1 MGRSE
6 RMSRSQYCFRQPG
19 RLALCLLPSIRSGN
33 GALESP
39 ITNWLREAAAGD
51 AQAGDRAYELVYD
64 ELRVLAARQ
73 LGRSGA
79 QATLTPTALV
89 NEAFLKLAGSSLAS
103 LNDRRHFFNLAAR
116 AMRQTVIDYARESL
130 AQKRGGDLVRT
141 QLDDEMA
148 GNAWDAAQALAIEQ
162 AFALLERQDAEL
174 AEALGW
180 RVFAGL
186 SAQQIAEL
194 RGTTMRTVNRDLV
207 LARKYLALA
216 LAGAA

>member
-1 MGRSE
+1 
-6 RMSRSQYCFRQPG
+6 
-19 RLALCLLPSIRSGN
+19 LVPSIRTGN

-39 ITNWLREAAAGD
+39 ITNWLRASAAGD
-51 AQAGDRAYELVYD
+51 THAGDRAYALVYD

-73 LGRSGA
+73 LGRPGA

-89 NEAFLKLAGSSLAS
+89 NEAFLKLAGASLAS

-116 AMRQTVIDYARESL
+116 AMRQTVIDHARERL

-141 QLDDEMA
+141 QLDDDLAESV
-148 GNAWDAAQALAIEQ
+148 WDPAQALATEQ
-162 AFALLERQDAEL
+162 AFARLERQDAEL
-174 AEALGW
+174 AETLGW
-180 RVFAGL
+180 RAFAGL

-194 RGTTMRTVNRDLV
+194 RGTTLRSVNRDLV

-216 LAGAA
+216 LGDAA